1 MKMPSS
7 VSKLLTNR
15 YVLYLV
21 SLLALFNVIG
31 YVMMKQTQ
39 SVILFILF
47 GYLTTHF
54 SKNMVIVL
62 LVPLVLVNLLNS
74 GMMMKEGLDNME
86 DGNADKSA
94 DAADAKT
101 EDHDVDMISQP
112 TAAAA
117 APAAAPSATA
127 PSATAPSATA
137 PSATAPAGS
146 GTSCPAGQK
155 LNADGKC
162 ADSFEVGR
170 KKAGAARVDYGTTL
184 EKAYDDLSNVLGSDG
199 IKNLTSD
206 TQKLMKQQLQLAE
219 AMENIGPLVQ
229 QAQSML
235 KTLNIDG
242 MSDIPSLLQKFGV
255 NAAAPK

>member
-1 MKMPSS
+1 MPSS

-31 YVMMKQTQ
+31 YVMMNQTQ
-39 SVILFILF
+39 SVILFILI
-47 GYLTTHF
+47 GYLATHF

-127 PSATAPSATA
+127 PTATAPT
-137 PSATAPAGS
+137 ATAPAGS

>member
-1 MKMPSS
+1 MPSS

-31 YVMMKQTQ
+31 YVMMNQTQ
-39 SVILFILF
+39 SVILFILI
-47 GYLTTHF
+47 GYLATHF

-94 DAADAKT
+94 DAADAADAKT
-101 EDHDVDMISQP
+101 EDHHVDMISQP

-117 APAAAPSATA
+117 APAA
-127 PSATAPSATA
+127 APSATA

>member
-31 YVMMKQTQ
+31 YVMMNQTQ
-39 SVILFILF
+39 SVILFILI
-47 GYLTTHF
+47 GYLATHF

-86 DGNADKSA
+86 DGNTDKSA

-117 APAAAPSATA
+117 AAAPAA
-127 PSATAPSATA
+127 A